1 MSEDKYVL
9 KHEWQESNGKINEK
23 MNQID
28 NKHTKNY
35 TDLLNRIDKQTILQE
50 KFFESQSKSE
60 QHLEKISTSLSDMG
74 YRVRDL
80 EHDSDTNKKSIQ
92 MIQNKIEDE
101 AKGNR
106 DVIVAWISVVGV
118 VLVPIITLVANV
130 FFE

>member
-1 MSEDKYVL
+1 MPEDKYVL

-23 MNQID
+23 MNRID

-50 KFFESQSKSE
+50 KSFESQSKSE

-80 EHDSDTNKKSIQ
+80 EHDSETNKKTFKWF
-92 MIQNKIEDE
+92 KI
-101 AKGNR
+101 K
-106 DVIVAWISVVGV
+106 
-118 VLVPIITLVANV
+118 
-130 FFE
+130 